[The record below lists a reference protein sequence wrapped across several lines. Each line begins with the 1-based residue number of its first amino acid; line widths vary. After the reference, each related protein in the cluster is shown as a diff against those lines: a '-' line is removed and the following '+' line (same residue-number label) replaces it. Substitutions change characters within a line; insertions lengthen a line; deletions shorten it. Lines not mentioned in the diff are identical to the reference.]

1 MPTFENEVALPLT
14 PAEFTAL
21 VRQHQG
27 VLCSFL
33 SGLVGNVEQARDLAQ
48 EVFQD
53 AWRVGLQ
60 AQTPFIQGGQS
71 DVMRRWLFQAA
82 YYRAVSALRRR
93 RRIHWE
99 SLEERHERNPETFSA
114 PMEFEDEVAEREALR
129 AALDHLAPQDVA
141 CLLLRIVQGFSASET
156 ADIIGASPQSVDQRL
171 SRAKQ
176 RLRTIYRAQEAAAH
190 PGHQGCPK
198 IHKEAQ

>member
-14 PAEFTAL
+14 PAEFTTL

-53 AWRVGLQ
+53 AWRVGLH
-60 AQTPFIQGGQS
+60 AQTPFIQGGQP

-93 RRIHWE
+93 RRIRWE

-114 PMEFEDEVAEREALR
+114 PIEFEDEVAERETLR

-176 RLRTIYRAQEAAAH
+176 RLRTIYRAQEAAA
-190 PGHQGCPK
+190 PGHQGRPK
-198 IHKEAQ
+198 IHEEAQ